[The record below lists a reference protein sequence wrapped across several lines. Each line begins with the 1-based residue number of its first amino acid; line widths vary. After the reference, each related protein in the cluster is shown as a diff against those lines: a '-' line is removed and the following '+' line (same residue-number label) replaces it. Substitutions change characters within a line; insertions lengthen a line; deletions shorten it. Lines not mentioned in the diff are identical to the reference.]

1 MSQIKSMF
9 EQATVMYRSGQ
20 RAEAIAQMERIAQ
33 REPRHPA
40 ISHALASML
49 AETGQ
54 LERALYYAQVAA
66 GSAPK
71 LPHTHQLVATILASL
86 NRMPDAEAAARKSLA
101 LDPSSL
107 GALNTLGV
115 ILAETGR
122 RAEAA
127 EALHRAMTLYPDR
140 YEAAANYARLLVEL
154 GRADEAVAVAARAV
168 SACPH
173 DMAIASARAFILNYP
188 SDVDPREIFRQH
200 VAFGTQLTRAVAGL
214 AGEIGAPP
222 AMRTDPDDR
231 VTIGYLSSDLRT
243 HSVLSF
249 VEHLFERHDR
259 QRFRVNLYFTHPAP
273 DARTERCKLAADLF
287 RHVHRLDDRALARQI
302 RADRVDILVDLNG
315 LSAHNRA
322 GVLAL
327 RPAPIQL
334 SYCGY
339 CNTTGLDAIDARVVD
354 PITDPPGPEA
364 DSLSVERLLRLDRC
378 FLCYRPPHDA
388 PTPHLECEADSPDSI
403 CFGSFNAPAK
413 ISTLT
418 LDLWCAVLRTE
429 TRARFLI
436 KGVGLEHDAARAH
449 LTARFAA
456 NGVDASRVTLLGPT
470 ASAREHLALYNRVH
484 VALDT
489 TPYAGTT
496 TTCEALWMG
505 VPVVSL
511 RGGVHASRVG
521 ASLLQACGRQQ
532 WVAES
537 PSEFAQIALE
547 LGRDLPRL
555 RELRS
560 TLREEVRR
568 SSLCDEA
575 MHTLAMENAYLSLMQ
590 ARAGGR

>member
-1 MSQIKSMF
+1 MSQIKTMF

-20 RAEAIAQMERIAQ
+20 RAEAIAQMERLAQ

-66 GSAPK
+66 GIAPK
-71 LPHTHQLVATILASL
+71 LPHPHQLVATILASL
-86 NRMPDAEAAARKSLA
+86 NRMTDAEAAARKSLA
-101 LDPSSL
+101 IDPGSL
-107 GALNTLGV
+107 GGLNTLGV

-122 RAEAA
+122 RAEGA
-127 EALHRAMTLYPDR
+127 EVLHRAMTLYPDR
-140 YEAAANYARLLVEL
+140 HEAAANYARLLVEL

-168 SACPH
+168 AACPRE
-173 DMAIASARAFILNYP
+173 MAIASARAFILNYP
-188 SDVDPREIFRQH
+188 SGVDPREIFRQH
-200 VAFGTQLTRAVAGL
+200 VAFGAQLASAVVGL
-214 AGEIGAPP
+214 AREIGAPP
-222 AMRTDPDDR
+222 ATRADPEGR
-231 VTIGYLSSDLRT
+231 ITIGYLSSDLRT

-249 VEHLFERHDR
+249 VEHLIERQDR
-259 QRFRVNLYFTHPAP
+259 QRFRVNLYYTHPAP
-273 DARTERCKLAADLF
+273 DARTERCRLSADLF
-287 RHVHRLDDRALARQI
+287 RHVHRLDDLSLARQI
-302 RADRVDILVDLNG
+302 RADHVDILVDLNG

-327 RPAPIQL
+327 RSAPIQL

-339 CNTTGLDAIDARVVD
+339 CNTTGLDAVDARVVD
-354 PITDPPGPEA
+354 PITDPPSSDA
-364 DSLSVERLLRLDRC
+364 DALSVERLLRLDRC
-378 FLCYRPPHDA
+378 FLCYRPPEDA
-388 PTPHLECEADSPDSI
+388 PTPHLELDATSPDAI

-418 LDLWCAVLRTE
+418 LDLWCAVLRSE
-429 TRARFLI
+429 PRARFLI

-449 LTARFAA
+449 LAARFTV
-456 NGVDASRVTLLGPT
+456 NGVDASRVTLLAPT
-470 ASAREHLALYNRVH
+470 ASAREHLGLYSRVH

-511 RGGVHASRVG
+511 RGNVHAARVG
-521 ASLLQACGRQQ
+521 ASLLHACGRQQ
-532 WVAES
+532 WIAES
-537 PSEFAQIALE
+537 PSEFVEIALE
-547 LGRDLPRL
+547 LGRNLPRL

-560 TLREEVRR
+560 TLREELRQ
-568 SSLCDEA
+568 SALCDEIA
-575 MHTLAMENAYLSLMQ
+575 HTRAMENAYLSLMQ
-590 ARAGGR
+590 ARDGSR